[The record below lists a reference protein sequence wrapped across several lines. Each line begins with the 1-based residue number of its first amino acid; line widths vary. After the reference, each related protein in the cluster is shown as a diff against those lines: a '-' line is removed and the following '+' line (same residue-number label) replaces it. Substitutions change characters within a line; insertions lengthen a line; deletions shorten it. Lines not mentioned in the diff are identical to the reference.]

1 MKKLQTNQVNHK
13 KQKGSVAVEYMILTV
28 FIGLTIAA
36 GATFLGQALNRQYFH
51 TGKMVYSMDSRGG
64 EATVIARAAQ

>member
-1 MKKLQTNQVNHK
+1 MKKLSSTQVSSK

-36 GATFLGQALNRQYFH
+36 GATYLGQALNDKFYQ
-51 TGKMVYSMDSRGG
+51 TGKMVYSMNAGNNGG
-64 EATVIARAAQ
+64 GGVLIGK

>member
-1 MKKLQTNQVNHK
+1 MYKQVSHK

-36 GATFLGQALNRQYFH
+36 GATYLGQALNNQFGH
-51 TGKMVYSMDSRGG
+51 TAKMVSSFNSGG
-64 EATVIARAAQ
+64 VKY